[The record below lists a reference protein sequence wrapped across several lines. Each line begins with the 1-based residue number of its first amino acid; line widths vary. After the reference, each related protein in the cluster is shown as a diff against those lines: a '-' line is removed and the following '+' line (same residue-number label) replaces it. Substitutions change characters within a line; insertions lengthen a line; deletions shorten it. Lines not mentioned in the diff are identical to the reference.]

1 MIEGLN
7 EAMDIIKKEMERAKL
22 INSQMAMGMSQV
34 LTLIK
39 NRKEEIL
46 TEHGI
51 SEDEFKALK
60 TLAEAGKIEKRDI
73 VKDARKNIHKTL

>member
-22 INSQMAMGMSQV
+22 INSQMTMGMSQV

-60 TLAEAGKIEKRDI
+60 TLAESGKIEKRDI